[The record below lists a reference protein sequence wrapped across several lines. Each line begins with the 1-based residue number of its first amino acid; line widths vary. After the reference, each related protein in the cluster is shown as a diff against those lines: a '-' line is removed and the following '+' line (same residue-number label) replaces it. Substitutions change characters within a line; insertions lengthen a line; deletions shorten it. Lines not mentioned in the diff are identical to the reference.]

1 MNAVREKDRVKGR
14 QPSVGWGVTPGRRRR
29 RASAPAV
36 LLATIISHRILLQ
49 TTAIL
54 LEQNRDAEPRPVHQ
68 RQKRQSLKNVPGGT
82 DVNWKMKIRAWK
94 NQDPCFNFHKPIY
107 AVLHKYPA
115 LRIAI
120 KHECNF

>member
-1 MNAVREKDRVKGR
+1 MNAVREKDQVKGR
-14 QPSVGWGVTPGRRRR
+14 QPSVGGGVTPGRRRR

-36 LLATIISHRILLQ
+36 LPATIISHRILLQ

-82 DVNWKMKIRAWK
+82 DVLGK
-94 NQDPCFNFHKPIY
+94 
-107 AVLHKYPA
+107 
-115 LRIAI
+115 
-120 KHECNF
+120 